1 MNRNLVRSISGAEH
15 IPFIGL
21 RSWMKIGRSRMEDE
35 GFLGDFRAHA
45 DGDGDGGFMYGRND
59 KGWEAGR

>member
-1 MNRNLVRSISGAEH
+1 
-15 IPFIGL
+15 
-21 RSWMKIGRSRMEDE
+21 MKIGRSRIKDE